1 MVEWGDR
8 GFVDVSG
15 DKLSQLSKELFF
27 SFGLV
32 CGRDLEI
39 WVRGVSVV
47 AAKSKLGCWGF
58 FWKGNSISGAPLAS
72 IYSFFVKDLK
82 S

>member
-1 MVEWGDR
+1 MTVT
-8 GFVDVSG
+8 FVDSSR

-27 SFGLV
+27 LFGLV

-39 WVRGVSVV
+39 WIWGVSIVT
-47 AAKSKLGCWGF
+47 AKSKLGCWCF
-58 FWKGNSISGAPLAS
+58 FWKGCSISGAPLAS
-72 IYSFFVKDLK
+72 FYSFFIKDSK